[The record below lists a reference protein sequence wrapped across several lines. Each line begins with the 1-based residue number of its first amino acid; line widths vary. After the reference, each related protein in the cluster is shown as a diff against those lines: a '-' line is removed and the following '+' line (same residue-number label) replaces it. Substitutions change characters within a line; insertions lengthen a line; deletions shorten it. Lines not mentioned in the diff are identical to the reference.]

1 MLMLGGKAAWLTIRR
16 SLITIY
22 NDVYDEHLCVFAAG
36 LSYYFVLSL
45 FPLLVSLAALLWYVP
60 IPHLFEGL
68 LTLMAK
74 LVPGDG
80 MSLVRNIVSDVM
92 THKDTHF
99 LTLGLVFTLW
109 TASSGFAAIIDGLD
123 LVYRVRE
130 TRPVWKTRPIA
141 LGLTLLAGSLLLVAV
156 GLMVEGTSLGL
167 WFTGRFDLNPAWVA
181 AWSYLRWGVAMIFGV
196 LAVQLLYHFGP
207 DVKHRFRDSLT
218 GAIVA
223 VITWIGL
230 SCLLGSYFRHFDNLD
245 KTYGPLGAAIGLYL
259 WFYLSGFAILAGGEI
274 NFLLGELR
282 SHKTRSI
289 TLNWPA
295 KQLLQLEFA
304 PPRRG
309 SSEEQRFGM
318 ILKEPL
324 P

>member
-1 MLMLGGKAAWLTIRR
+1 
-16 SLITIY
+16 
-22 NDVYDEHLCVFAAG
+22 
-36 LSYYFVLSL
+36 
-45 FPLLVSLAALLWYVP
+45 
-60 IPHLFEGL
+60 
-68 LTLMAK
+68 
-74 LVPGDG
+74 
-80 MSLVRNIVSDVM
+80 
-92 THKDTHF
+92 
-99 LTLGLVFTLW
+99 
-109 TASSGFAAIIDGLD
+109 
-123 LVYRVRE
+123 
-130 TRPVWKTRPIA
+130 
-141 LGLTLLAGSLLLVAV
+141 LLAGSLLLFAV

-167 WFTGRFDLNPAWVA
+167 WFTDRLDLNPAWVT

-196 LAVQLLYHFGP
+196 LAVQLLYHFDP
-207 DVKHRFRDSLT
+207 DVKQRFRHSLT